1 LILVDT
7 NVFLEYLLD
16 RRNADDCGRLLGK
29 LSAGEVEGVVT
40 RYSLHSIEAVY
51 RSPLLGG
58 FLANIDRS
66 LGLYVRDT
74 STAEEIEVAALSGKI
89 GLDYDDSLQYYVAKK
104 LGAEKIVSYDRHF
117 DGLDIPRAEPRDVA

>member
-1 LILVDT
+1 MILVDT